1 MIGVNYFY
9 RIARPFVL
17 LQEIELSL
25 RDLIDACVTEPEL
38 EQCVDRALRK
48 KYESS
53 KQEPPTQLRNMT
65 FEDYRSIVAAK
76 DNWSFF
82 KGVLGQ
88 SRELVASKLEQVRR
102 IRNDVF
108 HFRDSVSVADHETL
122 AATRYWLFD
131 KAQSMRVQDEKQRRS
146 ST

>member
-1 MIGVNYFY
+1 
-9 RIARPFVL
+9 
-17 LQEIELSL
+17 
-25 RDLIDACVTEPEL
+25 VTEPEL

-108 HFRDSVSVADHETL
+108 HFRDPVSVADHETL
-122 AATRYWLFD
+122 TATRYWLFD
-131 KAQSMRVQDEKQRRS
+131 KAQSMRVRDEKQRRS